1 LEGFGRREGDEVYN
15 PLDLVAE
22 RIFVDR
28 ETGVSGELFLEV
40 DLRLVALDA
49 DFFVGYKRWNLEIP
63 IGSRGDE
70 PEACCP
76 RVYIEVRPS
85 PEPDSSVEIEF
96 GFVCCRLLC
105 CSFQAFTLGKAL
117 PRRATDIL
125 VDIGDRTINL
135 ADVEM

>member
-1 LEGFGRREGDEVYN
+1 MCI
-15 PLDLVAE
+15 PLDSVAE

-28 ETGVSGELFLEV
+28 ETGVSGEMFLGV
-40 DLRLVALDA
+40 DFRLVALDA
-49 DFFVGYKRWNLEIP
+49 EFFVGYKRWNLEIP
-63 IGSRGDE
+63 IGPRGDE

-76 RVYIEVRPS
+76 RVCIEAGPS

-105 CSFQAFTLGKAL
+105 CSLQAFTFGKAL

-125 VDIGDRTINL
+125 VDIEDRTINL
-135 ADVEM
+135 ADAEM